1 MAFREC
7 FRPSWHDGMLGDGA
21 AAQPLPTEKLLGSCV
36 LPFFVGENGCF
47 LERGYIWGYVEGL
60 HFPLERGYIW
70 GYIFF
75 FFDGGI

>member
-1 MAFREC
+1 MAR
-7 FRPSWHDGMLGDGA
+7 RHAGRWSSGTTA
-21 AAQPLPTEKLLGSCV
+21 AYGET
-36 LPFFVGENGCF
+36 VGELCAPLLLWGKMGVF